1 MACYAAALALVA
13 SAWPVYGA
21 TEPRSDAAAG
31 RGSGLSEGRVAV
43 LADAGI
49 PAREAGASDPKY
61 LAELLTR
68 AGCEVTLLGPEGV
81 SDPSVLSAQEFDL
94 VVLPYGPWFP
104 AGAVETFKRYLAQGG
119 SFLSTGGLAFD
130 RLYPTG
136 SQARLNTRCLPGG
149 IDRVPY
155 DQDHLGVFESL
166 NGFTDVAR
174 VAASENQFVA
184 PGGLSAAMG
193 LEGFSA
199 TALTGTGLP
208 SPSFPPE
215 GSRWVPILDGFDRAG
230 SLRARIG
237 AIVYHYAGR
246 YRNSRWGL
254 FGATNTNLF
263 SEGSLLTP
271 VFTRTVRR
279 LLQGVFAYDLR
290 TSLSCYRQGEP
301 VEVQVS
307 VRNPSL
313 GRRDGLRGIWTV
325 TDRTGARTYA
335 TGDERIGLEPSATAT
350 VSFRWAPGSFDRDFY
365 RVRFDLLIGTEPM
378 DRVETA
384 FVVWDPRVFRGFRVS
399 FADSQFRLDGHEAF
413 LAGCSG
419 IGQPFESG
427 DPLTWDGDFAW
438 MADNGLSM
446 YRIMHYSV
454 LFDEAATLVEVPEAD
469 LRKLD
474 ALLQLA
480 AAHRIVLFLAAH
492 APWQGRKLHPLEQ
505 EGALLEKLGSRYR
518 DVTSLVFDTDFHQPK
533 PFQGRS
539 AQAEECLRM
548 DKEALRR
555 AQSRAPL
562 AEQFNNTGRWPSEAA
577 ALAGDADLFSYML
590 YPQDTPDFSSQWL
603 LARDYRALGK
613 SLTLSEFG
621 CSTDRRVQW
630 SADPATVTGI
640 YHDWM
645 HVAFAHGVSSVLHW
659 ELADES
665 ALIFPWGLRY
675 NDRTAKPQFGSF
687 RNTAAFLRSLRVCRG
702 TPPVCLLLRPGGRGD
717 GAEIAALLGA
727 MGNFTVL
734 SEEHLARLPT
744 WVRVLVSQG
753 PPSAAARDAVEAFL
767 GRGGVL
773 CLYGGASGASQA
785 ASSLGGASEAWL
797 PGLLGV
803 ELSRAGQ
810 DERFPFALNGAR
822 LVGRTSG
829 VRSFCFSAHHVR
841 RGQVLFDPS
850 GDRSS
855 DRRRELLRAALEL
868 AGKTPSQIDA
878 RSWQNVAEWCPLYGP
893 DGAVVDM
900 VKARQEGTIALR
912 RPGGPEL
919 SVAVRAGMWGVVQWS
934 GDGEVTGVEA
944 GGAATM
950 DGVPLVTADM
960 PYKAVSLDGNG
971 IGGCGG
977 LLLLPDSGGEVS
989 LRNDRLSAAYA
1000 GEVRHGR
1007 WATSAELPLRRLRGT
1022 SRLSILDGYHK
1033 KLLLLVEAR
1042 KAAEMQR
1049 RVERLLR

>member
-1 MACYAAALALVA
+1 MACQAAVLALVG
-13 SAWPVYGA
+13 SAWCVYGA
-21 TEPRSDAAAG
+21 TEPRSDAGAD
-31 RGSGLSEGRVAV
+31 RGPGLSAGRVAV
-43 LADAGI
+43 LADAAI
-49 PAREAGASDPKY
+49 PASEAGASDPKY
-61 LAELLTR
+61 LAGLLRR
-68 AGCEVTLLGPEGV
+68 AGCEVTLLGPDGV
-81 SDPSVLSAQEFDL
+81 SDPSVLSAQEFGL

-104 AGAVETFKRYLAQGG
+104 AGAVETFRGYLAQGG

-136 SQARLNTRCLPGG
+136 GQARLNTRGLPGG

-166 NGFTDVAR
+166 NGFADVAR

-184 PGGLSAAMG
+184 PGGLSVAKD

-199 TALTGTGLP
+199 AALTGTGEP
-208 SPSFPPE
+208 SPTFSPE

-246 YRNSRWGL
+246 YRDSRWGL
-254 FGATNTNLF
+254 FGATSADLF
-263 SEGSLLTP
+263 SEGSPLAP
-271 VFTRTVRR
+271 VFTRTVQR

-301 VEVQVS
+301 VEAQVC

-313 GRRDGLRGIWTV
+313 GGRDGLRGVWTI
-325 TDRTGARTYA
+325 TDRTGAHRYA
-335 TGDERIGLEPSATAT
+335 TGDEGIGLEPSSTST
-350 VSFRWAPGSFDRDFY
+350 VSFRWAPSSFDRDFY
-365 RVRFDLLIGTEPM
+365 RVRFDLLIGTEPV

-384 FVVWDPRVFRGFRVS
+384 FVVWDPGVFRGFRVS
-399 FADSQFRLDGHEAF
+399 FADSQFRLNGHEAF

-419 IGQPFESG
+419 IGQPFQSG
-427 DPLTWDGDFAW
+427 DPLTWDGDFTW

-454 LFDEAATLVEVPEAD
+454 LFDEAATLVDVPEAD

-474 ALLQLA
+474 AMLQLA
-480 AAHRIVLFLAAH
+480 ASHRIVLFLAAH

-505 EGALLEKLGSRYR
+505 EGALLEKLGLRYR
-518 DVTSLVFDTDFHQPK
+518 DVTSLVFDTDFHGPK
-533 PFQGRS
+533 VSQGRPAS
-539 AQAEECLRM
+539 PEECLRT
-548 DKEALRR
+548 DKDALRR

-562 AEQFNNTGRWPSEAA
+562 AEQFNNTGRWPSEPA
-577 ALAGDADLFSYML
+577 ALAGNVDLFSYML

-613 SLTLSEFG
+613 SITLSEFG
-621 CSTDRRVQW
+621 CSTDRRLQW
-630 SADPATVTGI
+630 SADPDTVTGI

-665 ALIFPWGLRY
+665 ALIFPWGLLY
-675 NDRTAKPQFGSF
+675 NDRTAKPQFASF
-687 RNTAAFLRSLRVCRG
+687 RNTAAFLRSLRVYRG
-702 TPPVCLLLRPGGRGD
+702 TPPVCLLLRPGERGD
-717 GAEIAALLGA
+717 GADIASLLGA

-734 SEEHLARLPT
+734 SEEHLAQLPT

-753 PPSAAARDAVEAFL
+753 PPSAAARDAVEGFL

-773 CLYGGASGASQA
+773 CIYGGAPGESQA
-785 ASSLGGASEAWL
+785 AGSADGGSEAWL

-803 ELSRAGQ
+803 ELSRPGQ
-810 DERFPFALNGAR
+810 DQRFPFALSGAR
-822 LVGRTSG
+822 LVRRAFGERTF
-829 VRSFCFSAHHVR
+829 RFSAHSVR
-841 RGQVLFDPS
+841 CGQVLFDPS
-850 GDRSS
+850 EDGSS
-855 DRRRELLRAALEL
+855 DRRCELLRAALES

-878 RSWQNVAEWCPLYGP
+878 RSWQSVAEWCPLFGP
-893 DGAVVDM
+893 DGATVDM
-900 VKARQEGTIALR
+900 VKARREGTITLR
-912 RPGGPEL
+912 RPGGPQL
-919 SVAVRAGMWGVVQWS
+919 SVAVRAGMWGVVHWD
-934 GDGEVTGVEA
+934 GDGQVTGVEA
-944 GGAATM
+944 GGTTTM
-950 DGVPLVTADM
+950 DGVPLVAADM

-977 LLLLPDSGGEVS
+977 LLLLPDSGGEVNF
-989 LRNDRLSAAYA
+989 RNDRLNAAYV

-1007 WATSAELPLRRLRGT
+1007 WATSAELPLRRQRGL
-1022 SRLSILDGYHK
+1022 SRLSIPDGYHR
-1033 KLLLLVEAR
+1033 KLLLLVDAR

-1049 RVERLLR
+1049 QVEQLLR